1 MTMLRSLFL
10 SFLLLPLL
18 AFAQQMPT
26 PPALAAKSWL
36 LIESASGQELAAQAA
51 DERLEPA
58 SLTKLMTAYLT
69 FAALKQGTL
78 KIDLKY
84 GPHNEQVITGI
95 RRVSKPG
102 FRQYK
107 KSDLIPKVMS
117 GLGIGILSTS
127 KGVMTD
133 KQAREQ
139 NVGGELLCEVW

>member
-1 MTMLRSLFL
+1 MSMSDPLADMLTRIRNATKARFPSVDMPL
-10 SFLLLPLL
+10 SNHKVSV
-18 AFAQQMPT
+18 
-26 PPALAAKSWL
+26 AKVL
-36 LIESASGQELAAQAA
+36 KEQGYITEYHI
-51 DERLEPA
+51 LEDGP
-58 SLTKLMTAYLT
+58 
-69 FAALKQGTL
+69 QGIL

-84 GPHNEQVITGI
+84 GPNNEQVITGI